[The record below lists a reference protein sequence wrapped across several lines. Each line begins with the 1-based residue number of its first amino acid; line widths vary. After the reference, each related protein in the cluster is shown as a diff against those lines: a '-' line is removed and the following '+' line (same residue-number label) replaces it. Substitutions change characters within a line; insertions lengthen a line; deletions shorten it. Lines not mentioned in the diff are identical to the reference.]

1 MLVLVHREAIV
12 MNYPLSADLQQRI
25 DAQLAAGGFAS
36 EEDVLREAIEA
47 LERRQRGL
55 AQLRAMVAVAEE
67 DVAASRIGTFDRDE
81 IKREV
86 RNRLSDQGIRD

>member
-1 MLVLVHREAIV
+1 

-36 EEDVLREAIEA
+36 EEDVLREAIDA

-55 AQLRAMVAVAEE
+55 AQLRAVVAEAEE
-67 DVAASRIGTFDRDE
+67 DVAAGRVGTFERDE
-81 IKREV
+81 LKRVV
-86 RNRLSDQGIRD
+86 RSQLSEQGIRDK